1 MDTASTVFQF
11 WWDIER
17 NDKNVLF
24 TSMPFALGQVYV
36 KFGYVGMPFY
46 TVSLTERDI
55 ITRESIFN
63 HYTSY
68 RKRSLALR
76 HAGKCCRMIA
86 IKAFLNLATGLSN
99 NMKDQIRDALDWQ
112 IKTEGKF

>member
-17 NDKNVLF
+17 VDKNVLF
-24 TSMPFALGQVYV
+24 TSMPLALGQVYV

-46 TVSLTERDI
+46 TVSLTDRDI
-55 ITRESIFN
+55 ITRESNFH
-63 HYTSY
+63 HYNTY

-86 IKAFLNLATGLSN
+86 LKTFLNLATGLTN
-99 NMKDQIRDALDWQ
+99 NMKKQIIEALDWQ
-112 IKTEGKF
+112 IRTEGKI